1 MNDPRDINDPQC
13 AAWYRTSPLWQIWTT
28 GHRDGPVERTAW
40 AMAVASLLP
49 PAWIAFDATL
59 TNIEDLL
66 APLAVRL
73 VHDPG
78 PWADR
83 QGARSPCGETRRE
96 LAPRTGTPILRVL
109 RRPPSGSGYRLHRQW
124 DSRRICCR
132 RLPDPRLTHPP
143 RTGCVRGDARGGRAV
158 IMGLTAVYAPIH
170 VGAHDGHSAYVRPL
184 VAMGAGASAGPRSAG
199 YHAPATAPG
208 RRASRA
214 ASQGPSRYPRP
225 PCSCP
230 DAARSSVRP
239 GS

>member
-1 MNDPRDINDPQC
+1 MGYGR
-13 AAWYRTSPLWQIWTT
+13 R
-28 GHRDGPVERTAW
+28 
-40 AMAVASLLP
+40 
-49 PAWIAFDATL
+49 
-59 TNIEDLL
+59 L
-66 APLAVRL
+66 APATGLDRL
-73 VHDPG
+73 RRDAHEYRG
-78 PWADR
+78 S
-83 QGARSPCGETRRE
+83 ARSPCGETRRK